1 MKRFLVLLLCLLML
15 LTLIPTAL
23 AATPEAETAA
33 DTLYAMGL
41 FQGTGTDANG
51 MPIYALDKAPTR
63 HEAVTMLVRLLGKE
77 PEALDGDWDLP
88 FTDVASWAEP
98 YVGYAYANGLT
109 KGIGNGKFGGET
121 VIKTSEYLTFV
132 LRALGYTSGD
142 DFQWDKA
149 WELSDELGLTDGQYN
164 SNTAK
169 FLRGDVAIISA
180 NAMNICCKGTKT
192 PLADKVREA
201 TGVKEEFDAMMA
213 QFNAEHREMV
223 TSKEAFSDF
232 SKYMVND
239 PATADLLSQA
249 EIDSLVNANNWKNV
263 LTYAEA
269 ASDVDLLFRAFKS
282 AYGAYYYFGEEAFAE
297 AKAEIM
303 AWLNGKTTINT
314 HQLSQVMGNAFDFLR
329 DAHAYVGERSYEY
342 NIRYEYYFCTGQN
355 YSRDDT
361 GYYKTISGEKWYFK
375 SFSDNRVKMEPT
387 MTQSGAL
394 AYSPVLFCPAPQ
406 MSNSTV
412 TLQNAADQTKVQ
424 NLTWRL
430 SEEYAFSYRYP
441 DFRLL
446 EENGIAYISERCF
459 DYSFKDGELTEFV
472 SSGAQV
478 KDADVIIF
486 DIRAN
491 GGGSDHF
498 CRDWVKNYCGVL
510 PENGGTLAFGYYHSA
525 LEKAANTKKGYGY
538 RDGTNGT
545 FSYGVYPGKHIS
557 NNIPII
563 VLVDDM
569 CGSSGE
575 SMLNILRTLD
585 NVMIVGSNSA
595 GYQLCGNVNS
605 YTLPNS
611 GILFQ
616 FGSSPEF
623 NYAPENVDFKGYEP
637 DIWCNPKTALNKVL
651 NMVIRYDLADA
662 DDVWC
667 LQNQIVSPNPK
678 NLNVTLDYHGYN
690 IQPGGGFG
698 AGGGMHS
705 IVVLVD
711 GKPATDFTVS
721 SENPDVC
728 TVEKKS
734 SNTFQV
740 NVTGKGDSILTVQVD
755 ETTRTF
761 RWYAG

>member
-15 LTLIPTAL
+15 LTSIPTAL

-33 DTLYAMGL
+33 NTLYAMGL
-41 FQGTGTDANG
+41 FQGTGTDAKG

-88 FTDVASWAEP
+88 FTDVASWAAP

-121 VIKTSEYLTFV
+121 IIKTSEYLTFV
-132 LRALGYTSGD
+132 LRALGYTSGE

-149 WELSDELGLTDGQYN
+149 WELSDELGLTDGRYN
-164 SNTAK
+164 SNTDK

-192 PLADKVREA
+192 PLADNVREA

-249 EIDSLVNANNWKNV
+249 EIQAVLSSNPRKET
-263 LTYAEA
+263 LTYEEA
-269 ASDVDLLFRAFKS
+269 AADVDLLFRAFHA

-303 AWLNGKTTINT
+303 AWLDGKTAINT
-314 HQLSQVMGNAFDFLR
+314 RQLEQVMGNAFDFLR
-329 DAHAYVGERSYEY
+329 DAHSQVATLSYEESL
-342 NIRYEYYFCTGQN
+342 RFEYYYCTGQTYN
-355 YSRDDT
+355 KDDS

-387 MTQSGAL
+387 LTQRGAL
-394 AYSPVLFCPAPQ
+394 VYSPVLFCPAPQ

-446 EENGIAYISERCF
+446 EENGIAYISERCL
-459 DYSFKDGELTEFV
+459 DHEYENGELKDFV
-472 SSGAQV
+472 ASGAQV
-478 KDADVIIF
+478 KDAEVIIF

-491 GGGSDHF
+491 GGGGNEFS
-498 CRDWVKNYCGVL
+498 RRWVKQFSGREPASTMAFSYRHSKLVAAS
-510 PENGGTLAFGYYHSA
+510 PLAQYIYHGEPA
-525 LEKAANTKKGYGY
+525 
-538 RDGTNGT
+538 GT
-545 FSYGVYPGKHIS
+545 FTYNFFYGQMIP
-557 NNIPII
+557 NDTPII

-569 CGSSGE
+569 CGSAGE
-575 SMLNILRTLD
+575 DLLNDLRCLE

-595 GYQLCGNVNS
+595 GYQICGNGMS
-605 YTLPNS
+605 FSLPNS
-611 GILFQ
+611 GIQFW
-616 FGSSPEF
+616 FGSSLQF
-623 NYAPENVDFKGYEP
+623 QFSPENVDYKGYEP
-637 DIWCNPKTALNKVL
+637 DVWSNPKTVLDKVL

-678 NLNVTLDYHGYN
+678 NLNVTLDFDGYN

-698 AGGGMHS
+698 DGGGMHR

-728 TVEKKS
+728 TVEKIS

-740 NVTGKGDSILTVQVD
+740 NVTGKGDSILTVQVE

-761 RWYAG
+761 RWHAG